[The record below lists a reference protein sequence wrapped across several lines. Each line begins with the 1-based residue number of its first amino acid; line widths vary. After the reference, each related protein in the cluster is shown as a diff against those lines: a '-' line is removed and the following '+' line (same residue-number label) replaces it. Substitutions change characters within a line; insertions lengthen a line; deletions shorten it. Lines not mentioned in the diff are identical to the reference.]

1 MAQFTLKGRVIDEQ
15 TAAPL
20 QGAHLRLN
28 NRLVKTTTDA
38 KGMFEINDLKAGA
51 YKLKVTYLGYKVWE
65 AYFELEANKSML
77 ISLEQAPVLT
87 QETIITATRAGDKTP
102 VTYQNLSGKEIS
114 KNNQGRDIPFL
125 LEQMPVTV
133 VTSDA
138 GTGIG

>member
-1 MAQFTLKGRVIDEQ
+1 MKLRLLPALLVLLPFLSMAQFTLKGRVIDEQ

-65 AYFELEANKSML
+65 AYFDQ
-77 ISLEQAPVLT
+77 IG
-87 QETIITATRAGDKTP
+87 RA
-102 VTYQNLSGKEIS
+102 SCRE
-114 KNNQGRDIPFL
+114 R
-125 LEQMPVTV
+125 
-133 VTSDA
+133 A
-138 GTGIG
+138 